1 MMFFSVLYFQYITIV
16 FKPFGESKGLSD
28 YFLTIAAS
36 IGMAFNC
43 ISRLFGGIILDKVR
57 FKCYFAF
64 ILGLSSTL
72 ALTFDHTANYEV
84 LFTIYMAASYYV
96 MGSIFVSMP
105 IYFAGIFGA
114 DVGSQVYCF
123 FFTSNS
129 LSSLIFSFFV
139 T

>member
-43 ISRLFGGIILDKVR
+43 ISRLFGGIILDSVR
-57 FKCYFAF
+57 FKYYFAF
-64 ILGLSSTL
+64 VLGLSSAL
-72 ALTFDHTANYEV
+72 AFTFDHTANYEA
-84 LFTIYMAASYYV
+84 LFVIYMAASYYV

-114 DVGSQVYCF
+114 DVGS
-123 FFTSNS
+123 
-129 LSSLIFSFFV
+129 
-139 T
+139 